1 MHIERFLRVSRA
13 YLRASPAVV
22 PRLEPGHG
30 QLWSYTSA
38 RACHSAQRGTSVASL
53 WTTSRSNVPGSS
65 WPAWAGSRL

>member
-38 RACHSAQRGTSVASL
+38 RAGHSAQRGTSVASL
-53 WTTSRSNVPGSS
+53 WTTITEQRSGFVM
-65 WPAWAGSRL
+65 ARLS